1 MSITQTGHENRQGG
15 LSRTILKVMALFTG
29 LQGFNILCS
38 IVKMKIVALWLQA
51 VGVGLFGIFNIT
63 TDTLSTLTDLGLR
76 QSAVRDV
83 AMNGNNPGYLAR
95 VVAVVRRWCRWSGL
109 LGAVVISGL
118 SIPLSKWFFGSPDR
132 WWCFAILA
140 ASMLLNAIVGGEQAI
155 LQGTSRLKQI
165 ARISL
170 FGTLAGLIISI
181 PMFYYLGENSVLY
194 SIIAYSVA
202 MIVATYFYRYKSTSK
217 VTLTAKEVA
226 REGSG
231 FVRLGAYMAIAA
243 FISNMAQM
251 AFTAYLSRKGGEA
264 EVGYFQAGT
273 TIVVRYVGLIFTA
286 LAMEY
291 YPRLASNIASSKRL
305 QTFVNHE
312 TVVLMLVLIPI
323 LLLFLL
329 LRVFVVRLLYSS
341 AFEVIIPF
349 ISWAILSCTFKG
361 FSWCMAFVVLAKGDG
376 RTYIIT
382 ESVDAA
388 IGLAL
393 SLIFYDL
400 GGLPAVGLAYI
411 GWYLC
416 YTLIIGAV
424 YRFRYQ
430 LRITATTF
438 RTFIISVIVTSLGW
452 VCMEY
457 LPLWLNWVI
466 LPLTAAAF
474 LPPLLRLWRHK

>member
-1 MSITQTGHENRQGG
+1 
-15 LSRTILKVMALFTG
+15 MALFTG

-83 AMNGNNPGYLAR
+83 AMNGSNTGYLAR
-95 VVAVVRRWCRWSGL
+95 VIAVVRRWCRWSGL

-118 SIPLSKWFFGSPDR
+118 SVPLSNWFFKSPDQ

-140 ASMLLNAIVGGEQAI
+140 ASMLLNAIIGGEQAI

-170 FGTLAGLIISI
+170 FGTLGGLIVSI
-181 PMFYYLGENSVLY
+181 PMFYYLGNNSVLY
-194 SIIAYSVA
+194 SILAYSAA
-202 MIVATYFYRYKSTSK
+202 MAVATYLYRYKSIRR
-217 VTLTAKEVA
+217 VTLTTKEVA
-226 REGSG
+226 REGSS

-291 YPRLASNIASSKRL
+291 YPRLAANIASDKRI
-305 QTFVNHE
+305 QMFVNHE

-323 LLLFLL
+323 LLLFML
-329 LRVFVVRLLYSS
+329 LRIFVVRLLYSP
-341 AFEVIIPF
+341 AFDVIIPF

-382 ESVDAA
+382 ESVDAI
-388 IGLAL
+388 IGLSL
-393 SLIFYDL
+393 SMLCYNL

-416 YTLIIGAV
+416 YTLIISAV
-424 YRFRYQ
+424 YHFRYK
-430 LRITATTF
+430 LNISAITF
-438 RTFIISVIVTSLGW
+438 KTFIIAVAVTSLGW
-452 VCMEY
+452 ASMEY
-457 LPLWLNWVI
+457 LPIWLNWI
-466 LPLTAAAF
+466 IIPLTVVAF
-474 LPPLLRLWRHK
+474 LPPLLRLWRRK

>member
-1 MSITQTGHENRQGG
+1 MPLTKPHHGKRNSS
-15 LSRTILKVMALFTG
+15 LSQTILKVMALFTG

-83 AMNGNNPGYLAR
+83 AMNGSNTGYLAR
-95 VVAVVRRWCRWSGL
+95 VIAVVRRWCRWSGL

-118 SIPLSKWFFGSPDR
+118 SVPLSNWFFKSPDQ

-140 ASMLLNAIVGGEQAI
+140 ASMLLNAIIGGEQAI

-170 FGTLAGLIISI
+170 FGTLGGLIVSI
-181 PMFYYLGENSVLY
+181 PMFYYLGNNSVLY
-194 SIIAYSVA
+194 SILAYSAA
-202 MIVATYFYRYKSTSK
+202 MAVATYLYRYKSIRR
-217 VTLTAKEVA
+217 VTLTTKEVA
-226 REGSG
+226 REGSS

-291 YPRLASNIASSKRL
+291 YPRLAANIASDKRI
-305 QTFVNHE
+305 QMFVNHE

-323 LLLFLL
+323 LLLFML
-329 LRVFVVRLLYSS
+329 LRIFVVRLLYSP
-341 AFEVIIPF
+341 AFDVIIPF

-382 ESVDAA
+382 ESVDAI
-388 IGLAL
+388 IGLSL
-393 SLIFYDL
+393 SMLCYNL

-416 YTLIIGAV
+416 YTLIISAV
-424 YRFRYQ
+424 YHFRYK
-430 LRITATTF
+430 LNISAITF
-438 RTFIISVIVTSLGW
+438 KTFIIAVAVTSLGW
-452 VCMEY
+452 ASMEY
-457 LPLWLNWVI
+457 LPIWLNWI
-466 LPLTAAAF
+466 IIPLTVVAF
-474 LPPLLRLWRHK
+474 LPPLLRLWRRK